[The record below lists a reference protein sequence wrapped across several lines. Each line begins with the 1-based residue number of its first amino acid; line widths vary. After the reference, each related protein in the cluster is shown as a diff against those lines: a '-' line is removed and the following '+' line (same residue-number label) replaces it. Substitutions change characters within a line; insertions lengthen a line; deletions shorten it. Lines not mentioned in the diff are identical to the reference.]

1 MIQLN
6 LLPDVKTKY
15 IKAERAK
22 RTVVLV
28 AVIISGVSVGIVL
41 LLASVAYGAQKI
53 QLNSLN
59 SDITTNSQTLKKV
72 DNLDKILTIQNQL
85 NALPALH
92 DGKPVVTRLFT
103 FLPQITP
110 TDVKISDYKV
120 NFVDNTMLFTG
131 SAKDLGAV
139 NKFVDTLKFT
149 KFTVDEQTDQKNAFS
164 AVVLSSFA
172 RSDKEASYTINLKFD
187 EALFSSKYKTV
198 TLIVPQITSTRS
210 TTESPGALFKE
221 QAPSPTG
228 GTN

>member
-15 IKAERAK
+15 IKAERSK
-22 RTVVLV
+22 RTVILV
-28 AVIISGVSVGIVL
+28 AVIISGVSIGIVL

-53 QLNSLN
+53 QLNSLD
-59 SDITTNSQTLKKV
+59 SDIKANSATLKKI

-85 NALPALH
+85 GALTALH
-92 DGKPVVTRLFT
+92 EGKPVVTRLFT

-110 TDVKISDYKV
+110 VDVKIADYKID
-120 NFVDNTMLFTG
+120 FVDNTMTFTG
-131 SAKDLGAV
+131 SAKDLGTV

-149 KFTVDEQTDQKNAFS
+149 KYTVDDQTDQKNAFS

-187 EALFSSKYKTV
+187 PVLFSSKYKTV

-210 TTESPGALFKE
+210 TTESPGALFKPQE
-221 QAPSPTG
+221 APTTG